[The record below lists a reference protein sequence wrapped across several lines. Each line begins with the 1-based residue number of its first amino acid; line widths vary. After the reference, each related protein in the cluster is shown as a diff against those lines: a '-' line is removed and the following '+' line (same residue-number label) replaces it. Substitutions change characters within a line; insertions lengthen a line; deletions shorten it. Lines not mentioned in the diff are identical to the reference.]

1 MYKSKKF
8 EDLTISDDFMFGIV
22 MRDPKYCKPFLETI
36 LNIKISR
43 IEYPEDQKTINLSL
57 DAKSIR
63 LDVYVE
69 DDFDT
74 VYNIEMQNG
83 HHKNLP
89 KRTRYYQG
97 MIDLNLL
104 DKGMDYTQ
112 LKQSFVIFVC
122 TFDPFHIGRHVYTFE
137 NRCVED
143 PNLPL
148 NDGTQKI
155 ILNTK
160 GIFDDVRPELKRLLN
175 FIDGRQP
182 EDSFTQDLSK
192 AVESAKRNEKWRHD
206 YMTLLTVGGLSDDL
220 IAVIL
225 KHGDQIHA
233 VHGFVLATTTVRLC
247 ASLLLAESGSGAA
260 AAWSS
265 SSVSTSS
272 GSVVFS
278 AAMMGKLTLWI
289 FG

>member
-1 MYKSKKF
+1 MSFFTIIVTFISMLVLRPLLTLLAIVVIGMLVFFTKKIGGNSGKYFVRQQVSLADVTGFVEEHMNGQRVVKAVSYTHLDVYKRQ
-8 EDLTISDDFMFGIV
+8 V

-43 IEYPEDQKTINLSL
+43 IEYPEDQKTINLYL

-112 LKQSFVIFVC
+112 LKQLSLI
-122 TFDPFHIGRHVYTFE
+122 HI
-137 NRCVED
+137 
-143 PNLPL
+143 
-148 NDGTQKI
+148 
-155 ILNTK
+155 
-160 GIFDDVRPELKRLLN
+160 
-175 FIDGRQP
+175 
-182 EDSFTQDLSK
+182 
-192 AVESAKRNEKWRHD
+192 
-206 YMTLLTVGGLSDDL
+206 
-220 IAVIL
+220 
-225 KHGDQIHA
+225 
-233 VHGFVLATTTVRLC
+233 
-247 ASLLLAESGSGAA
+247 
-260 AAWSS
+260 
-265 SSVSTSS
+265 
-272 GSVVFS
+272 
-278 AAMMGKLTLWI
+278 
-289 FG
+289 

>member
-1 MYKSKKF
+1 MYRSKKF

-192 AVESAKRNEKWRHD
+192 AVESAKRDEKYREGLETGIQQGIERGIEQGIEQGITTSARRMLSSGKYSD
-206 YMTLLTVGGLSDDL
+206 SEISEITGLSVEQ
-220 IAVIL
+220 IQAL
-225 KHGDQIHA
+225 KN
-233 VHGFVLATTTVRLC
+233 
-247 ASLLLAESGSGAA
+247 
-260 AAWSS
+260 
-265 SSVSTSS
+265 
-272 GSVVFS
+272 S
-278 AAMMGKLTLWI
+278 AK
-289 FG
+289 

>member
-69 DDFDT
+69 DDSDT

-143 PNLPL
+143 QNLPL

-182 EDSFTQDLSK
+182 GRFFYTRSLQGCGICQAQWEMEAWLHDAANGLWREIPRGLETGIQQGIEQGITTSARRMLSSGKYSDSEISEITGLS
-192 AVESAKRNEKWRHD
+192 VEQIQALKNSAK
-206 YMTLLTVGGLSDDL
+206 
-220 IAVIL
+220 
-225 KHGDQIHA
+225 
-233 VHGFVLATTTVRLC
+233 
-247 ASLLLAESGSGAA
+247 
-260 AAWSS
+260 
-265 SSVSTSS
+265 
-272 GSVVFS
+272 
-278 AAMMGKLTLWI
+278 
-289 FG
+289 

>member
-1 MYKSKKF
+1 MYKSKKI
-8 EDLTISDDFMFGIV
+8 EDLTISDEFMFGIV

-74 VYNIEMQNG
+74 VYNIEMQHG

-112 LKQSFVIFVC
+112 LKQSFVILVC
-122 TFDPFHIGRHVYTFE
+122 TFDPFHIGRHVYTVE
-137 NRCVED
+137 IRGVED
-143 PNLPL
+143 TNLLL
-148 NDGTQKI
+148 NDATQKI

-160 GIFDDVRPELKRLLN
+160 RIFDDVLSFCIHNIFHKQNAYKCPDGCHVACFKRLHM
-175 FIDGRQP
+175 
-182 EDSFTQDLSK
+182 K
-192 AVESAKRNEKWRHD
+192 
-206 YMTLLTVGGLSDDL
+206 
-220 IAVIL
+220 
-225 KHGDQIHA
+225 
-233 VHGFVLATTTVRLC
+233 TT
-247 ASLLLAESGSGAA
+247 
-260 AAWSS
+260 SS
-265 SSVSTSS
+265 SS
-272 GSVVFS
+272 
-278 AAMMGKLTLWI
+278 
-289 FG
+289 

>member
-1 MYKSKKF
+1 MYISKKF

-36 LNIKISR
+36 LNIKISH

-69 DDFDT
+69 GASNT

-83 HHKNLP
+83 HHENLP

-97 MIDLNLL
+97 MMDLNQL
-104 DKGMDYTQ
+104 DKGMDYMQ

-122 TFDPFHIGRHVYTFE
+122 TFDPFQLGRHVYTFT

-143 PNLPL
+143 PDLLL

-182 EDSFTQDLSK
+182 EDAFTQDLSE
-192 AVESAKRNEKWRHD
+192 AVESAKRNEKWRLD
-206 YMTLLTVGGLSDDL
+206 YMTLQMAYDEKYREGLEAGIQRGVEQGVAQGIENTARRMLASTKYSDAEISEITGLSMAQ
-220 IAVIL
+220 IQTL
-225 KHGDQIHA
+225 KE
-233 VHGFVLATTTVRLC
+233 
-247 ASLLLAESGSGAA
+247 SL
-260 AAWSS
+260 
-265 SSVSTSS
+265 
-272 GSVVFS
+272 
-278 AAMMGKLTLWI
+278 
-289 FG
+289 